1 MPLGET
7 HVTPL
12 ERHHL
17 AAPQPRLPA
26 HERLHLTSNGQ
37 VRLSLRQ
44 PWRDGTTDLVFD
56 PVEFLGRLAVLVPRP
71 RTNLLL
77 SCGVLG
83 ARSAWRAEVVRCPK
97 RPTRKNTELGTR
109 PEGHGEAAVAD
120 AGKRTADV
128 RWAALMQRT
137 FGFDVL
143 ACDRCGGRLRFL
155 ALIQDPVVIGRILS
169 HLGLPTDVPRPRPS
183 RARPIPKGF
192 GSLARTGTRSRLPS
206 RPAAEGTPD
215 GTARVPSD
223 ALSRAAGLRC
233 PPRSVK
239 RAHKWR
245 KKWLICA
252 VPASGPGKI

>member
-1 MPLGET
+1 
-7 HVTPL
+7 VS
-12 ERHHL
+12 
-17 AAPQPRLPA
+17 A
-26 HERLHLTSNGQ
+26 ERLHLTSNGQ

-77 SCGVLG
+77 YCGVLG

-97 RPTRKNTELGTR
+97 RPTRMNTEMGTR
-109 PEGHGEAAVAD
+109 PKGHGETAVAD

-155 ALIQDPVVIGRILS
+155 ALIQEPVVIGRILS

-183 RARPIPKGF
+183 RAPPDPDRVW
-192 GSLARTGTRSRLPS
+192 PS
-206 RPAAEGTPD
+206 CAAWDEEPPAFAPC
-215 GTARVPSD
+215 S
-223 ALSRAAGLRC
+223 
-233 PPRSVK
+233 
-239 RAHKWR
+239 
-245 KKWLICA
+245 
-252 VPASGPGKI
+252 